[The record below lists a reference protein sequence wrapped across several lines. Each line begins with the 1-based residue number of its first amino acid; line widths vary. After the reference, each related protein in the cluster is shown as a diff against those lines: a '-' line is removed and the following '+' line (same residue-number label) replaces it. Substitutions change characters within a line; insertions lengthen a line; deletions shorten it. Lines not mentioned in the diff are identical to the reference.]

1 MNYSTSSRGRGN
13 TGKKLTLSERNSFY
27 LSSYQAQALI
37 GLLLGD
43 LYMRRTSATA
53 NARLAFRQGL
63 VHETYAC
70 FIYNLFIGFIKQGY
84 TYAIM
89 GDWSTPKSLP
99 RISISFCTLCLPCFN
114 YFYDLFYPLDKKVV
128 LTIIANL
135 LTYVSLA
142 FWIMDDGT
150 F

>member
-1 MNYSTSSRGRGN
+1 MYYSTSSRGRGLP
-13 TGKKLTLSERNSFY
+13 GKNLTLSERNSFY

-70 FIYNLFIGFIKQGY
+70 FLFNLFIGFIKQGY
-84 TYAIM
+84 TYAVL
-89 GDWSTPKSLP
+89 GDWSTPKKSP
-99 RISISFCTLCLPCFN
+99 
-114 YFYDLFYPLDKKVV
+114 
-128 LTIIANL
+128 
-135 LTYVSLA
+135 
-142 FWIMDDGT
+142 
-150 F
+150 